1 MTVGLLDTYIGVVIG
16 QLDKAGS
23 SVRFRPLDHIKRL
36 VGIARLSTE
45 RLGSCLMD
53 NLWLVCFREMG
64 KLKSNC
70 QIRVATCRMGITF
83 QLLLSFFLF
92 FLLIVIVLLQD
103 L

>member
-1 MTVGLLDTYIGVVIG
+1 MTLGLLDIYIGVVIG
-16 QLDKAGS
+16 QDKAGS

-36 VGIARLSTE
+36 VGIARLSAE